1 MIMKKIIEILQ
12 AIYEELKLQTKIL
25 RRGEDVW

>member
-1 MIMKKIIEILQ
+1 MIMKKIIELLQ

-25 RRGEDVW
+25 RGEEDV

>member
-25 RRGEDVW
+25 RGEEDV

>member
-12 AIYEELKLQTKIL
+12 AIYEELKLQTKVL
-25 RRGEDVW
+25 RGEEDV

>member
-1 MIMKKIIEILQ
+1 MKKIIEILQ

-25 RRGEDVW
+25 RGEEDV

>member
-1 MIMKKIIEILQ
+1 MIMKKIIELLQ

-25 RRGEDVW
+25 KGEEDV

>member
-25 RRGEDVW
+25 KGEEDV

>member
-25 RRGEDVW
+25 KGEKDV

>member
-25 RRGEDVW
+25 RGEDV

>member
-1 MIMKKIIEILQ
+1 MKKIIEILQ

-25 RRGEDVW
+25 RGEENVR

>member
-25 RRGEDVW
+25 KGEE

>member
-25 RRGEDVW
+25 RGEENV